1 MPENTIMISNEAA
14 LREGFARAAWKRNIC
29 LEYFRNVNYKVSAI
43 TPFDDRDLHSLIPL
57 LVDISSVI
65 DKSEDEK
72 KAYFLAQL
80 QIIERDFVLTKDP
93 STRLPYLRRM
103 YEEVRTDYDIDWN
116 DPAQI
121 DHLVCSTASQ
131 QMIATMGVKM
141 PQEVFSLFPTK
152 NEAQRLDSI
161 SMKNFINTRKF
172 QNAVSRFDP
181 DLNRQMGLGGVNEE
195 CPNTKIQDDITLAFA
210 KAYDD
215 GSNVAMLDPTAV
227 SDFTKKLLLGD
238 DIEEDYIDN
247 YDEEVHFDRNDA
259 IYEFI
264 GRCASVSMQTV
275 NEFMTTELYSSVD
288 NKYNFLFING
298 RSAKDLVSE
307 KMKRENIGDVAAKR
321 AVGEMVRNALV
332 DGKSIVSLMRPVV
345 LEGGKVSFSH
355 QEIKVDLDKLN
366 KIERKEK
373 HNIFRRILH
382 AIGIRIPN
390 KYPSNEARENYQSA
404 IKGDLQYQA
413 TMKKAEKDFI
423 TAYNQ
428 HSLKTREKELEN
440 ERKAQQKG
448 KGETVA
454 KNKFL
459 NAFPEISNVI
469 PDSEHD
475 ELNQSIYNDPEKVRL
490 TSIMEDLQEDE
501 EYEFSEAIDENEL
514 DKSKEFESNVK

>member
-1 MPENTIMISNEAA
+1 MPKNTNMLSNESA
-14 LREGFARAAWKRNIC
+14 LREGFARAAWKRQIC
-29 LEYFRNVNYKVSAI
+29 LEYFRKVSYNVSEI
-43 TPFDDRDLHSLIPL
+43 TPFDERDLHSLIPL

-103 YEEVRTDYDIDWN
+103 YEEVRTDYDIDWD

-141 PQEVFSLFPTK
+141 PQELCSLYPTMDAAK
-152 NEAQRLDSI
+152 RLDSI
-161 SMKNFINTRKF
+161 SMKNFINMRKF
-172 QNAVSRFDP
+172 QNAISRFDP
-181 DLNRQMGLGGVNEE
+181 DLNRQMGLGGVNNE

-227 SDFTKKLLLGD
+227 SEYTKKLLLGD
-238 DIEEDYIDN
+238 DIEEDYIDQ
-247 YDEEVHFDRNDA
+247 YDAEAHFDRNSA
-259 IYEFI
+259 IEEFI
-264 GRCASVSMQTV
+264 CRCTSVSMQTV
-275 NEFMTTELYSSVD
+275 NEFMTTELYSSFD
-288 NKYNFLFING
+288 DKYKFLFING
-298 RSAKDLVSE
+298 KSANELVSE
-307 KMKRENIGDVAAKR
+307 KMKRENMNASSAKR
-321 AVGEMVRNALV
+321 AVGEMVRAALL
-332 DGKSIVSLMRPVV
+332 DGESIVSLMRPVV

-366 KIERKEK
+366 KIEREEK

-390 KYPSNEARENYQSA
+390 KYPSNKARERNQEA
-404 IKGDLQYQA
+404 LKGNSQYQA
-413 TMKKAEKDFI
+413 TMKTAEKNFI

-428 HSLKTREKELEN
+428 HSLKTREKEMES
-440 ERKAQQKG
+440 ERKAQQEG
-448 KGETVA
+448 KNNAVA

-459 NAFPEISNVI
+459 NAFPEITNAI
-469 PDSEHD
+469 PDSELD
-475 ELNQSIYNDPEKVRL
+475 IVNQSIYNDTEKVRL
-490 TSIMEDLQEDE
+490 TTIMEDLKEDE
-501 EYEFSEAIDENEL
+501 EYEFSVAIDEEDL
-514 DKSKEFESNVK
+514 EMSKEFESKVK

>member
-1 MPENTIMISNEAA
+1 MLSNESA
-14 LREGFARAAWKRNIC
+14 LREGYARAAWKRNIC
-29 LEYFRNVNYKVSAI
+29 LEYFRNVKYKVSAI
-43 TPFDDRDLHSLIPL
+43 TPFDDRDLYSLIPL
-57 LVDISSVI
+57 LVDISSVV
-65 DKSEDEK
+65 DRPEEEK

-80 QIIERDFVLTKDP
+80 KVIERDFVLTKDP

-103 YEEVRTDYDIDWN
+103 YEEVRTDYNIDWD

-131 QMIATMGVKM
+131 QMIATMGVRM
-141 PQEVFSLFPTK
+141 PQEVFSLYSTK

-227 SDFTKKLLLGD
+227 SEFTKKLLLGY

-247 YDEEVHFDRNDA
+247 YDVEVHFDRNDA

-275 NEFMTTELYSSVD
+275 NEFMTTGLYSSVD
-288 NKYNFLFING
+288 DKYKFLFING

-307 KMKRENIGDVAAKR
+307 KMERENIDDVAAKR

-332 DGKSIVSLMRPVV
+332 DGESIVSLMRPVV

-390 KYPSNEARENYQSA
+390 KYPSNEARERNQEA
-404 IKGDLQYQA
+404 LKGDSQYQA
-413 TMKKAEKDFI
+413 TMKTAEKNFI

-428 HSLKTREKELEN
+428 YSLKTREKEKES

-448 KGETVA
+448 KDNAVA

-459 NAFPEISNVI
+459 NAFPEITNAI
-469 PDSEHD
+469 PDSD
-475 ELNQSIYNDPEKVRL
+475 LDVLNQSIYNDTEKVRL
-490 TSIMEDLQEDE
+490 TSIMEDLKEDE
-501 EYEFSEAIDENEL
+501 EYEFSFAIDEDDL
-514 DKSKEFESNVK
+514 DASKEFEPNVK

>member
-1 MPENTIMISNEAA
+1 MPNTNMLSNESA
-14 LREGFARAAWKRNIC
+14 LREGYARAAWKRNIC
-29 LEYFRNVNYKVSAI
+29 LEYFRNVKYKVSAI

-57 LVDISSVI
+57 LVDISSVV
-65 DKSEDEK
+65 DRPEEEK
-72 KAYFLAQL
+72 KAYFLEQL
-80 QIIERDFVLTKDP
+80 KVIERDFVLTKDP

-103 YEEVRTDYDIDWN
+103 YEEVRTDYNIDWD

-131 QMIATMGVKM
+131 QMIAMMGVKM
-141 PQEVFSLFPTK
+141 PQEVCSLYPTK

-195 CPNTKIQDDITLAFA
+195 CPNTIIQDDITLAFA

-227 SDFTKKLLLGD
+227 SEFTKKLLLGD
-238 DIEEDYIDN
+238 DIEEDYIDH
-247 YDEEVHFDRNDA
+247 YDMEVHFDRNNA
-259 IYEFI
+259 IDEFI

-275 NEFMTTELYSSVD
+275 NEFMTTGLYYSAD
-288 NKYNFLFING
+288 DKYNFLFING

-307 KMKRENIGDVAAKR
+307 KMKRDNIDDVAAKR

-332 DGKSIVSLMRPVV
+332 DGESIVSLMRPVV

-390 KYPSNEARENYQSA
+390 KYPSNEARERNQEA
-404 IKGDLQYQA
+404 LKGDSQYQA
-413 TMKKAEKDFI
+413 TMKTAEKNFI

-428 HSLKTREKELEN
+428 YSLKTREKEMEN
-440 ERKAQQKG
+440 ERKAQQEG
-448 KGETVA
+448 KDNAVA

-459 NAFPEISNVI
+459 NAFPEITNAI
-469 PDSEHD
+469 PDSD
-475 ELNQSIYNDPEKVRL
+475 LDALNQSIYNDTEKVRL
-490 TSIMEDLQEDE
+490 TSIVEDLKEDE
-501 EYEFSEAIDENEL
+501 EYEFSFAIDEDDL
-514 DKSKEFESNVK
+514 DASKEFEPNVK